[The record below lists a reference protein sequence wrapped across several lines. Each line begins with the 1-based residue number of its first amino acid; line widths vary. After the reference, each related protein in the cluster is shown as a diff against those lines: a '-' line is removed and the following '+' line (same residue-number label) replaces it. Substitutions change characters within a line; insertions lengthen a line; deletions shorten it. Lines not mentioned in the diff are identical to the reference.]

1 MSKKCSFVGLKE
13 HYDQLLSRDGN
24 DEPIGLKGSDLVDC
38 WILADVTYGWLERKF
53 NEAAHVTKK
62 SVIDTYQMAFLG
74 YENLLHK
81 VSSIYEKSKEKPQS
95 CSATN
100 MFVTDSG
107 CPETSALPMDLRVLH
122 RSERVQRWVYFV

>member
-24 DEPIGLKGSDLVDC
+24 NEMPIGLKGSDLVDC

-53 NEAAHVTKK
+53 NEAAHVTQK
-62 SVIDTYQMAFLG
+62 SVIDTYEMAFLG

-81 VSSIYEKSKEKPQS
+81 VLLYFQAYLRFIYSSFLKIII
-95 CSATN
+95 
-100 MFVTDSG
+100 
-107 CPETSALPMDLRVLH
+107 LL
-122 RSERVQRWVYFV
+122 

>member
-1 MSKKCSFVGLKE
+1 MQASLERKKCSFVGLKE
-13 HYDQLLSRDGN
+13 HYDQLLSRDGTN
-24 DEPIGLKGSDLVDC
+24 EPIGLKGSDLVDC

-81 VSSIYEKSKEKPQS
+81 ASSIY
-95 CSATN
+95 
-100 MFVTDSG
+100 
-107 CPETSALPMDLRVLH
+107 VLFLAVWEIK
-122 RSERVQRWVYFV
+122 RCTRIIL